1 MCILYNIKT
10 NKQQENK
17 QQENKQQENKQQ
29 ENKSIYVSNKPE

>member
-17 QQENKQQENKQQ
+17 QQENKQQENK
-29 ENKSIYVSNKPE
+29 SIYVSNKPE